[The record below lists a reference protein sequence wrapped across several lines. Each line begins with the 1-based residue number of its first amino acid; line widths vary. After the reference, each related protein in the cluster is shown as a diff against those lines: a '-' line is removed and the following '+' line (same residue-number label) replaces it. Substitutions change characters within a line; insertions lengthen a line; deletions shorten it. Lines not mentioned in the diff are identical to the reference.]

1 MLRTTLVRA
10 ALLTLALPASAFAQ
24 GTPEDYERARRFLP
38 DSLDGLV
45 LNAQINANWI
55 GESDRFW
62 YRRDLA
68 QAGKEF
74 LVVDAASGSR
84 APAFDHA
91 RLASSLSSALG
102 ETVTAT
108 SLPFDNFAFVDE
120 GSAITFSVEQKR
132 FRCAL
137 DTYTCQPEQR
147 PARTPGTSPDG
158 RWVAFVRDHDLYV
171 RSVESGAELRLTSDG
186 STKRAYATRVPSPT
200 LMIRQDSESPE
211 QDAAV
216 SWSPDSRRLVAPRID
231 TNGAGTLSMVVHA
244 PEDRVRPFH
253 YTYHYPL
260 PQDSVLPSAEL
271 FIFDVAART
280 AVPVAVQPIALLYY
294 GGPGVSWSKDSREFY
309 VMMTDRGYTQRQ
321 LYAVD
326 PATGTP
332 RLLIDERGEP
342 FLNTAAGVAHN
353 YLRDGREVLWA
364 SERDGWMHLY
374 VYDATTA
381 KPIRQLTTGE
391 WVVRQ
396 VVRVDEDART
406 VYFTAGGRE
415 HGRDP
420 YLQHLYRIGLDGSGL
435 RLLTSED
442 AEHTLS
448 ISPTGRYFVDSW
460 SRADLPST
468 TAIRRTSDGAI
479 TMELE
484 RADIS
489 ALQALGWQAPEPFSA
504 IARDGKTDIY
514 GIIWR
519 PTTFD
524 PSKRYPVVETIYTGP
539 QNFFVPKSFSAWR
552 NHAQAI
558 AELGFIVVQVDGFG
572 TARRSFAFHAH
583 AWKNLGDGG
592 LEDHIA
598 AIRQMAE
605 KYPYMDISRVGVY
618 GHSAGG
624 YDAAH
629 ALLTQPEFYKVG
641 VSSAGNHDHRMDK
654 AWWNTQWMGWP
665 IGPHYDEQ
673 SNVTLAKNL
682 RGKLLLAHGDVDENV
697 PVSATLRLADALIR
711 ADKDFDLIIMTNQN
725 HGFGGHPYFVRRRW
739 DYFVKHLLGVEPPAA
754 ARVAEPVNGNR

>member
-1 MLRTTLVRA
+1 
-10 ALLTLALPASAFAQ
+10 
-24 GTPEDYERARRFLP
+24 
-38 DSLDGLV
+38 
-45 LNAQINANWI
+45 
-55 GESDRFW
+55 
-62 YRRDLA
+62 
-68 QAGKEF
+68 
-74 LVVDAASGSR
+74 
-84 APAFDHA
+84 
-91 RLASSLSSALG
+91 
-102 ETVTAT
+102 
-108 SLPFDNFAFVDE
+108 
-120 GSAITFSVEQKR
+120 
-132 FRCAL
+132 
-137 DTYTCQPEQR
+137 
-147 PARTPGTSPDG
+147 
-158 RWVAFVRDHDLYV
+158 
-171 RSVESGAELRLTSDG
+171 
-186 STKRAYATRVPSPT
+186 
-200 LMIRQDSESPE
+200 MI
-211 QDAAV
+211 
-216 SWSPDSRRLVAPRID
+216 
-231 TNGAGTLSMVVHA
+231 
-244 PEDRVRPFH
+244 
-253 YTYHYPL
+253 
-260 PQDSVLPSAEL
+260 
-271 FIFDVAART
+271 
-280 AVPVAVQPIALLYY
+280 
-294 GGPGVSWSKDSREFY
+294 
-309 VMMTDRGYTQRQ
+309 DRGYTQRQ

-332 RLLIDERGEP
+332 RLLVDERGDP
-342 FLNTAAGVAHN
+342 FLNTAAGVGHN

-374 VYDATTA
+374 LYDAATA
-381 KPIRQLTTGE
+381 KPVRQLTKGE

-396 VVRVDEDART
+396 VVHVDEDGKA
-406 VYFTAGGRE
+406 VFFTGGGRE
-415 HGRDP
+415 RGRDP

-435 RLLTSED
+435 RLLTPED
-442 AEHTLS
+442 AEHNVS
-448 ISPTGRYFVDSW
+448 ISPTGHYFVDSW
-460 SRADLPST
+460 SRADLPT
-468 TAIRRTSDGAI
+468 VTAIRRTSDGAI

-489 ALQALGWQAPEPFSA
+489 GLQALGWNAPEPFRA
-504 IARDGKTDIY
+504 VARDGKTDIY

-524 PSKRYPVVETIYTGP
+524 ASKKYPVVETIYTGP

-552 NHAQAI
+552 NHAQTI

-583 AWKNLGDGG
+583 AWKNLGDSG

-598 AIRQMAE
+598 AMRQMAE

-629 ALLTQPEFYKVG
+629 ALLTHPEFYKVG
-641 VSSAGNHDHRMDK
+641 VSSAGNHDHRLDK

-739 DYFVKHLLGVEPPAA
+739 DYFVKHLLGVEPPTESRVTEAA
-754 ARVAEPVNGNR
+754 NSNR